1 MTWGSEVER
10 EVHRRIQI
18 AVAAYAYE
26 IADKPI
32 CSDMMFDWMA
42 SKIQKNLGTGHPVL
56 DEFFAAEFSPMTGM
70 WIHQHPELAGI
81 EQIFTRYYNALRDFY
96 EQPHMKRQC
105 QQPWSYS

>member
-1 MTWGSEVER
+1 MVWGSDVER
-10 EVHRRIQI
+10 ETYRRIQV

-42 SKIQKNLGTGHPVL
+42 VKIRKDMGTGHPLL
-56 DEFFAAEFSPMTGM
+56 DEFFATEFSPMTGM

-81 EQIFTRYYNALRDFY
+81 EQVFNRYYSGLRDLY
-96 EQPHMKRQC
+96 ESPGMRAKLEKR
-105 QQPWSYS
+105 WSY